1 MKVMKKLIQN
11 MGMKYMRFMQGR
23 YGMYGADDLTRF
35 LSWCAVLLDLVGILA
50 GIPLLVL
57 AAGAVLVWMTAR
69 ICSRNIVRRM
79 EENRKFREVTAG
91 FRHGL
96 LAFRKQAADR
106 EHRYYV
112 CPGCRQIVRV
122 PRGHG
127 RIEIRCP
134 KCGRTFTRKS

>member
-1 MKVMKKLIQN
+1 

-35 LSWCAVLLDLVGILA
+35 LSWCAVLLNIAGILT
-50 GIPLLVL
+50 GIPFLFFSAL
-57 AAGAVLVWMTAR
+57 AVLVLMTVR
-69 ICSRNIVRRM
+69 IFSKNIVRRM
-79 EENRKFREVTAG
+79 AENRKFRAATAG
-91 FRHGL
+91 IRHGL
-96 LAFRKQAADR
+96 MALKKQHNDR

-122 PRGHG
+122 PSGRG

-134 KCGRTFTRKS
+134 KCGKIFMRKS